1 MKEIA
6 VGQIFKYN
14 NKFYKTEEK
23 VGCNCA
29 FKAKNMDG
37 TTYCS
42 AEKPLI
48 PCMANY
54 RQDKKNVVHTQII
67 PHINMPYLD
76 INDMLNK
83 IYNGENNNTNNVNDM
98 NENVE
103 CAKKSTLIETQ
114 TVLDKLLEYDNYI
127 QKLSVIKHLK
137 NDIEKQ
143 LPIIN
148 IDKIT
153 VNYTTN
159 DKKVIN
165 LDNSIFSEQNLFDI
179 YNFILHKLN
188 ERHDEL
194 EKTIINKLN
203 DKNG

>member
-1 MKEIA
+1 M
-6 VGQIFKYN
+6 QY
-14 NKFYKTEEK
+14 
-23 VGCNCA
+23 
-29 FKAKNMDG
+29 
-37 TTYCS
+37 
-42 AEKPLI
+42 
-48 PCMANY
+48 
-54 RQDKKNVVHTQII
+54 
-67 PHINMPYLD
+67 
-76 INDMLNK
+76 K
-83 IYNGENNNTNNVNDM
+83 IYNGENNDTNDM

-165 LDNSIFSEQNLFDI
+165 LDNSIFSEQNLFEI

-194 EKTIINKLN
+194 EKIIINKLN
-203 DKNG
+203 NKNE

>member
-1 MKEIA
+1 MEEIA
-6 VGQIFKYN
+6 VGQIFKYDD
-14 NKFYKTEEK
+14 KFYITEEK
-23 VGCNCA
+23 DGCNCDFSKKIWLEPHIA
-29 FKAKNMDG
+29 LPK
-37 TTYCS
+37 
-42 AEKPLI
+42 KPLR
-48 PCMANY
+48 PCVANY
-54 RQDKKNVVHTQII
+54 RQDKKNIVYTQII
-67 PHINMPYLD
+67 PYINMLYLD
-76 INDMLNK
+76 INDMQHK
-83 IYNGENNNTNNVNDM
+83 IYNGENNDTNDM

-103 CAKKSTLIETQ
+103 CTKKSTLIDTQ

-143 LPIIN
+143 SCVIN

-165 LDNSIFSEQNLFDI
+165 LDNSIFSEQNLFEI
-179 YNFILHKLN
+179 YNFILHKLD

-194 EKTIINKLN
+194 EKIIINKLN
-203 DKNG
+203 NKNE

>member
-1 MKEIA
+1 M
-6 VGQIFKYN
+6 
-14 NKFYKTEEK
+14 T
-23 VGCNCA
+23 
-29 FKAKNMDG
+29 G

-42 AEKPLI
+42 AKKPLR
-48 PCMANY
+48 PCVANY
-54 RQDKKNVVHTQII
+54 RQDKKNIVYTQII
-67 PHINMPYLD
+67 PYINMLYLD
-76 INDMLNK
+76 INDMQHK
-83 IYNGENNNTNNVNDM
+83 IYNGENNDTNDM

-103 CAKKSTLIETQ
+103 CTKKSTLIDTQ

-143 LPIIN
+143 SCVIN

-165 LDNSIFSEQNLFDI
+165 LDNSIFSEQNLFEI
-179 YNFILHKLN
+179 YNFILHKLD

-194 EKTIINKLN
+194 EKIIINKLN
-203 DKNG
+203 NKK

>member
-1 MKEIA
+1 MTEIA
-6 VGQIFKYN
+6 VGQIFKYG
-14 NKFYKTEEK
+14 NKFYITEEK
-23 VGCNCA
+23 NGCDCA
-29 FKAKNMDG
+29 FKITNG
-37 TTYCS
+37 TGIISCS
-42 AEKPLI
+42 AKKPLR
-48 PCMANY
+48 PCDGYY
-54 RQDKKNVVHTQII
+54 RQDNKNVVYEEII
-67 PHINMPYLD
+67 PHINMSYLD
-76 INDMLNK
+76 INDMQYK
-83 IYNGENNNTNNVNDM
+83 IYNGENNDTNDM

-103 CAKKSTLIETQ
+103 CTKKSTLIETQ

-203 DKNG
+203 NKNE